1 MFQQQLGEVFAHFP
15 EFQNLPLQHMWHVQS
30 IVGMWQ
36 KQKHNEGKLVMME
49 MADFELME
57 EEENNV
63 FENKPV

>member
-1 MFQQQLGEVFAHFP
+1 
-15 EFQNLPLQHMWHVQS
+15 MWHMQS

-36 KQKHNEGKLVMME
+36 KQKHNEGKVVMME